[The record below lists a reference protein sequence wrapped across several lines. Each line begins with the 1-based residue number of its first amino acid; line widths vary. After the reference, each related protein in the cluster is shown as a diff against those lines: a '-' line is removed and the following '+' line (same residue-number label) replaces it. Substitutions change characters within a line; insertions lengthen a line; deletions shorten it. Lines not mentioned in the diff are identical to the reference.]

1 MIAAY
6 IRKIR
11 EAVPFLEP
19 IVLAAFILF
28 GLMLMAFL
36 EVADD
41 VMEGDTHAIDTKI
54 LMLFRDGGDPQNA
67 LGPPWVQEM
76 VRDISSL
83 GGIAILSLVTISAVI
98 YLAMIRQFGEAAF
111 LTATVVLG
119 TLLSNAMKF
128 GFARPRPDLVP
139 HGSYTFTGSFPSG
152 HSMMSA
158 VVYLS
163 VGMMLAKAQ
172 KTLPP
177 KIFFLGMSVI
187 LTVMIGIS
195 RVYLGVHWPSDVLAG
210 WLIGGA
216 CAVGAWLADWLWD
229 RRASIRAKITSSPA

>member
-1 MIAAY
+1 M
-6 IRKIR
+6 
-11 EAVPFLEP
+11 VPFLEP
-19 IVLAAFILF
+19 IVLLAFTTLGFMLF
-28 GLMLMAFL
+28 GFL
-36 EVADD
+36 EVSDD
-41 VMEGDTHAIDTKI
+41 VMEGDTHAIDTKL
-54 LMLFRDGGDPQNA
+54 LMLLRDESDPQNA
-67 LGPPWVQEM
+67 LGPPWVGEV
-76 VRDISSL
+76 VRDISGL
-83 GGIAILSLVTISAVI
+83 GGIAILTLVTISAAI
-98 YLAMIRQFGEAAF
+98 YLAMLKKYGQSVYLIVTIA
-111 LTATVVLG
+111 LG
-119 TLLSNAMKF
+119 TALSNALKF
-128 GFARPRPDLVP
+128 GYARPRPDLVP

-229 RRASIRAKITSSPA
+229 QRASIRAKITSSPA

>member
-1 MIAAY
+1 MITAC
-6 IRKIR
+6 IKKIR

-19 IVLAAFILF
+19 LVLVAFVLF

-54 LMLFRDGGDPQNA
+54 LMLFRDGADPQNA
-67 LGPPWVQEM
+67 LGPPWVHEM

-83 GGIAILSLVTISAVI
+83 GGIAILTLVTVSAVI
-98 YLAMIRQFGEAAF
+98 YLAMIRKFGEAVF
-111 LTATVVLG
+111 LTITVCIG
-119 TLLSNAMKF
+119 TVLSNLLKA
-128 GFARPRPDLVP
+128 GYDRPRPDLVP

-187 LTVMIGIS
+187 LTVMIGTS

-210 WLIGGA
+210 WMIGGA
-216 CAVGAWLADWLWD
+216 CAIGMWLVNWLWD
-229 RRASIRAKITSSPA
+229 RRRSILTKVTTSPE